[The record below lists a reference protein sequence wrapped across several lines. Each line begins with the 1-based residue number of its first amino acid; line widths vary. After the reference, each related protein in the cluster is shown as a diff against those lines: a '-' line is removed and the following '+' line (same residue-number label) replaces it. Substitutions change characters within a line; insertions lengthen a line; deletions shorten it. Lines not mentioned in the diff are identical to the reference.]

1 MARAGRAVAVGQRAR
16 LGGVGLALSAL
27 SALLAATAVAG
38 VAPAGGVPTVL
49 DSTGGG
55 AAGRNFGGPGRCA
68 TPSTEVK
75 REVPWEGHRL
85 SAWRVWPLTR
95 GEGVTVGV
103 IDTGVDRTAPQLAG
117 RVMAGVDVV
126 NGGGRADDDCFGHGT
141 FVAGI
146 IGAGKQPGVG
156 LAGVAPGVKILP
168 IRQAN
173 GYDDGSALG
182 MAQSLVAAVDGGARV
197 INISASSFFPTA
209 ELKAAVDY
217 AAAKDVLIVTAA
229 SNEAE
234 RGNPKAYPAAYPGV
248 VAVGAVG
255 PDGGRSEFSETGSF
269 LSVVAP
275 GQDITGISRGG
286 TGHVQDSGT
295 SYAAPFVAGVAALVR
310 AYRPELSAAQV
321 KRRMEVTADH
331 PGTSLPDPALGWGV
345 VNPWAAVTTEIPE
358 ERGGAAAP
366 AGLAGIDPPAK
377 PVPVT
382 WARDN
387 AVLLGG
393 AAGVAA
399 LLVLAATAVGPR
411 GARRGW
417 APAGRRL
424 GRPGRP
430 GQLGS
435 QGQLGRQG
443 LGGQA

>member
-1 MARAGRAVAVGQRAR
+1 MIFAARASGRGRRTQVGLAVLGLLAVTAVTAGAAAGRAPT
-16 LGGVGLALSAL
+16 GLQ
-27 SALLAATAVAG
+27 
-38 VAPAGGVPTVL
+38 
-49 DSTGGG
+49 STGGG
-55 AAGRNFGGPGRCA
+55 GAGRNFGGLGRCA
-68 TPSTEVK
+68 PASTEVK
-75 REVPWEGHRL
+75 REVPWEAQRL
-85 SAWRVWPLTR
+85 SPWRVWPLTR
-95 GEGVTVGV
+95 GVGVTVGV

-146 IGAGKQPGVG
+146 IGAGKQRGVG

-168 IRQAN
+168 VRQAN
-173 GYDDGSALG
+173 GFTDGTALG
-182 MAQSLVAAVDGGARV
+182 MAQSLVAAVDGGAQV
-197 INISASSFFPTA
+197 INISASSFFPTR

-217 AAAKDVLIVTAA
+217 AAARDVLIVTAA

-248 VAVGAVG
+248 VAVGAIG
-255 PDGGRSEFSETGSF
+255 PDGERADFSESGDF

-321 KRRMEVTADH
+321 KRRMELTADH
-331 PGTSLPDPALGWGV
+331 PGTSLPDPAMGWGV

-358 ERGGAAAP
+358 ERGGVAP
-366 AGLAGIDPPAK
+366 AALAGIDPPTRPA
-377 PVPVT
+377 PDT

-393 AAGVAA
+393 LASVAT
-399 LLVLAATAVGPR
+399 LLVLAAAAVGPR

-417 APAGRRL
+417 AASGRRQ
-424 GRPGRP
+424 GW
-430 GQLGS
+430 
-435 QGQLGRQG
+435 QGQLGRRV
-443 LGGQA
+443 